1 MWKST
6 TNVCTAI
13 WIVFDSVAHKLV
25 IWACMRSK
33 IKKKKCQKQ
42 KPKRNDTMNRRKKN
56 RRLLNWLAS
65 KVAFSKII
73 GINNR
78 VTRNECVGTFL
89 WVKRISAKYLVNRG
103 PNTTGGGKT
112 YFLFITTQTVTGN
125 PIKSPSYWAKW
136 VTFSSRFCCV
146 RALYLG

>member
-1 MWKST
+1 MGLHE
-6 TNVCTAI
+6 I
-13 WIVFDSVAHKLV
+13 QD
-25 IWACMRSK
+25 
-33 IKKKKCQKQ
+33 KKKKMPKTKTETKRYNEQK
-42 KPKRNDTMNRRKKN
+42 KKKN

-78 VTRNECVGTFL
+78 VTRNECVGAFL

-125 PIKSPSYWAKW
+125 PIKSPSY
-136 VTFSSRFCCV
+136 
-146 RALYLG
+146 